1 MTEEEKKAIKII
13 NDYIE
18 RKRAT
23 RTVFNTEDI
32 IFDNI
37 IILLCL
43 LEKQTELEEINKK
56 DYISKDKIRE
66 LLAKYKL
73 EYKEQWS
80 SSYGSYYKFAKE
92 VKELLEEN

>member
-1 MTEEEKKAIKII
+1 MNEEEKKAIKII

-37 IILLCL
+37 IILLGL
-43 LEKQTELEEINKK
+43 LEKQTELEERNKK

-66 LLAKYKL
+66 LLKSKDIELTGVISYREL
-73 EYKEQWS
+73 E
-80 SSYGSYYKFAKE
+80 
-92 VKELLEEN
+92 ELLEEN

>member
-1 MTEEEKKAIKII
+1 MSEEEKKAIKII

-37 IILLCL
+37 IILLGL
-43 LEKQTELEEINKK
+43 LEKQTELEERNKK

-66 LLAKYKL
+66 I
-73 EYKEQWS
+73 
-80 SSYGSYYKFAKE
+80 
-92 VKELLEEN
+92 LEEN